1 MKVPNLRKDTP
12 KQLEYRIRYSNYGF
26 VNGEW
31 YYIYKRK
38 PLLQIDIIITD
49 DPLTDK
55 RYQDYLEQLYNPLND
70 SF

>member
-1 MKVPNLRKDTP
+1 MARKHYDTP

-31 YYIYKRK
+31 CYVHSKK
-38 PLLQIDIIITD
+38 ALFALDIVVVD
-49 DPLTDK
+49 DPDIDK
-55 RYQDYLEQLYNPLND
+55 RYQEYIDNLYHPLND